1 MDRRTQWSNK
11 ETAKYGIKN
20 ITLSGEDIMRKTY
33 KDATVSKQKI
43 IKFSDYLKNKFDKE
57 LGELPVIEID
67 DENMYDMYA
76 LLELDQFFAQQH
88 TRNDLRRTML

>member
-1 MDRRTQWSNK
+1 
-11 ETAKYGIKN
+11 
-20 ITLSGEDIMRKTY
+20 MRKTY

-76 LLELDQFFAQQH
+76 LLDQFFAQQH

>member
-76 LLELDQFFAQQH
+76 LLDQFFAQQH